1 VNCAPAWHASADDGD
16 NPMKQLLLRAQAW
29 MDVTQSIDFL
39 GPLALR
45 LYLVPV
51 FWVAG
56 TNKLGG
62 MDNVIAWFGNPD
74 WGLGLPFP
82 ALMAW
87 LAVGAEVVGAVALLI
102 GLGVRWFAIPL
113 MVTMLVAAF
122 KVHWQNGWQAVADP
136 MSPWAGGDVGGAIER
151 LDRAKSILRE
161 HGNYDWLTET
171 GNFVISNNGIEWA
184 VTYFVMLLAL
194 FFTGAGKASLDHL
207 IASRF
212 ISRPQRQES

>member
-1 VNCAPAWHASADDGD
+1 
-16 NPMKQLLLRAQAW
+16 MTQLLTRLQSW
-29 MDVTQSIDFL
+29 LDVTRKVDFL

-56 TNKLGG
+56 TNKIDGIE
-62 MDNVIAWFGNPD
+62 NTIAWFGNPD

-87 LAVGAEVVGAVALLI
+87 MAVGAEVLGAIALL
-102 GLGVRWFAIPL
+102 LGVATRWFCIPL
-113 MVTMLVAAF
+113 MVTMLVAIF
-122 KVHWQNGWQAVADP
+122 KVHLHNGWQAIADP
-136 MSPWAGGDVGGAIER
+136 MSPFANENIAGAMQR
-151 LDRAKSILRE
+151 LDKAKDLLRE

-184 VTYFVMLLAL
+184 TTYFVMLLAL
-194 FFTGAGKASLDHL
+194 FFTGAGKLSVDHAVNKYL
-207 IASRF
+207 LKK
-212 ISRPQRQES
+212 

>member
-1 VNCAPAWHASADDGD
+1 MTKYLS
-16 NPMKQLLLRAQAW
+16 QLQGW
-29 MDVTQSIDFL
+29 MDMTRKLDFL

-62 MDNVIAWFGNPD
+62 MDNVINWFGNPD

-87 LAVGAEVVGAVALLI
+87 LAVSTEVMGAIALLF
-102 GLGVRWFAIPL
+102 GLATRWFCIPL
-113 MVTMLVAAF
+113 MIQMIVAAT
-122 KVHWQNGWQAVADP
+122 KVHWHNGWQAVADP
-136 MSPWAGGDVGGAIER
+136 MSPFASADIDGAMQR
-151 LDRAKSILRE
+151 LDKAKDLLRE
-161 HGNYDWLTET
+161 NGNYEWLTET
-171 GNFVISNNGIEWA
+171 GNFIISNNGIEWA

-194 FFTGAGKASLDHL
+194 FFTGAGKLSLDH
-207 IASRF
+207 AVSRYLLK
-212 ISRPQRQES
+212 Q

>member
-1 VNCAPAWHASADDGD
+1 MQFLIKMQD
-16 NPMKQLLLRAQAW
+16 L
-29 MDVTQSIDFL
+29 MDSTRKLDFL

-87 LAVGAEVVGAVALLI
+87 LAVGTEVVGAIALLV
-102 GLGVRWFAIPL
+102 GLGTRWFAVPL
-113 MVTMLVAAF
+113 MVTMLVAMF
-122 KVHWQNGWQAVADP
+122 MVHWQNGWQAVADP
-136 MSPWAGGDVGGAIER
+136 KSPWANESVAGAMER
-151 LDRAKSILRE
+151 LDKAKDLLKE

-171 GNFVISNNGIEWA
+171 GNFVISNSGIEWA
-184 VTYFVMLLAL
+184 ATYFVMLLAL
-194 FFTGAGKASLDHL
+194 FFTGAGKLSLDH
-207 IASRF
+207 IVARHFNKS
-212 ISRPQRQES
+212 

>member
-1 VNCAPAWHASADDGD
+1 M
-16 NPMKQLLLRAQAW
+16 MKILTRLQGWLDLTCK
-29 MDVTQSIDFL
+29 VDFL

-62 MDNVIAWFGNPD
+62 MDDVIAWFGNSD

-87 LAVGAEVVGAVALLI
+87 LAVSTEILGAVALLL
-102 GLGVRWFAIPL
+102 GLATRWLCIPL
-113 MVTMLVAAF
+113 MIQMIVAITT
-122 KVHWQNGWQAVADP
+122 VHWHNGWQAVADP
-136 MSPWAGGDVGGAIER
+136 MSPFAGANIEGAIQR
-151 LDRAKSILRE
+151 LAKAKDLLRD

-171 GNFVISNNGIEWA
+171 GNFIISNNGIEWA
-184 VTYFVMLLAL
+184 VTYFLMLLAL
-194 FFTGAGKASLDHL
+194 FFTGAGKLSLDHV
-207 IASRF
+207 
-212 ISRPQRQES
+212 ISKYLLKQ

>member
-1 VNCAPAWHASADDGD
+1 MMQFLTRMQGWLNST
-16 NPMKQLLLRAQAW
+16 RA
-29 MDVTQSIDFL
+29 VDFL

-56 TNKLGG
+56 TNKLDG

-82 ALMAW
+82 SLLAW
-87 LAVGAEVVGAVALLI
+87 LAVGSEVLGAIALLI
-102 GLGVRWFAIPL
+102 GLGTRWFSIPL

-122 KVHWQNGWQAVADP
+122 SVHWSHGWQAVADP
-136 MSPWAGGDVGGAIER
+136 MSPFANANVQGAMDR
-151 LDRAKSILRE
+151 LDKAKDLLQD

-171 GNFVISNNGIEWA
+171 GNFVVSNNGMEWA
-184 VTYFVMLLAL
+184 ITYFVMLLAL
-194 FFTGAGKASLDHL
+194 FFSGAGKLSVDHL
-207 IASRF
+207 IARRF
-212 ISRPQRQES
+212 SNNNN

>member
-1 VNCAPAWHASADDGD
+1 
-16 NPMKQLLLRAQAW
+16 MKLLSKLQDLLDATRK
-29 MDVTQSIDFL
+29 VDFL

-56 TNKLGG
+56 NNKLSG

-82 ALMAW
+82 ALLAW
-87 LAVGAEVVGAVALLI
+87 LAVSAEVVGAIALLI
-102 GLGVRWFAIPL
+102 GFATRWFSVPL

-122 KVHWQNGWQAVADP
+122 SVHWKNGWQAVADP
-136 MSPWAGGDVGGAIER
+136 KSPFANASVEGAMER
-151 LDRAKSILRE
+151 LSKAKELLKE

-171 GNFVISNNGIEWA
+171 GNFVVSNNGIEWA
-184 VTYFVMLLAL
+184 MTYFVMLLVL
-194 FFTGAGKASLDHL
+194 FFAGAGKLSVDHL
-207 IASRF
+207 IARRF
-212 ISRPQRQES
+212 RPAAT

>member
-1 VNCAPAWHASADDGD
+1 MTEILTRLQGWLDLTRKV
-16 NPMKQLLLRAQAW
+16 
-29 MDVTQSIDFL
+29 DFL

-62 MDNVIAWFGNPD
+62 MDNVIAWFGNAD

-87 LAVGAEVVGAVALLI
+87 LAVSTEILGAVALLL
-102 GLGVRWFAIPL
+102 GLATRWFCIPL
-113 MVTMLVAAF
+113 MIQMIVAATS
-122 KVHWQNGWQAVADP
+122 VHWHNGWQAVADP
-136 MSPWAGGDVGGAIER
+136 MSPFAGANINGAVER
-151 LDRAKSILRE
+151 LAKAKDLLRE

-171 GNFVISNNGIEWA
+171 GNFIISNNGIEWA

-194 FFTGAGKASLDHL
+194 FFTGAGKLSLDD
-207 IASRF
+207 A
-212 ISRPQRQES
+212 ISKYLLKK

>member
-1 VNCAPAWHASADDGD
+1 M
-16 NPMKQLLLRAQAW
+16 MKILTRLQNWLDLTRK
-29 MDVTQSIDFL
+29 VDFL

-87 LAVGAEVVGAVALLI
+87 LAVSTEILGAIALLV
-102 GLGVRWFAIPL
+102 GLATRWLCIPL
-113 MVTMLVAAF
+113 IIQMIVAITT
-122 KVHWQNGWQAVADP
+122 VHWHNGWQAVADP
-136 MSPWAGGDVGGAIER
+136 MSPFAGANIEGAIQR
-151 LDRAKSILRE
+151 LAKAKDLLRE

-171 GNFVISNNGIEWA
+171 GNFIISNNGLEWA
-184 VTYFVMLLAL
+184 ATYLVMLLAL
-194 FFTGAGKASLDHL
+194 FFTGAGKLSLDHV
-207 IASRF
+207 
-212 ISRPQRQES
+212 ISKYLLKQ